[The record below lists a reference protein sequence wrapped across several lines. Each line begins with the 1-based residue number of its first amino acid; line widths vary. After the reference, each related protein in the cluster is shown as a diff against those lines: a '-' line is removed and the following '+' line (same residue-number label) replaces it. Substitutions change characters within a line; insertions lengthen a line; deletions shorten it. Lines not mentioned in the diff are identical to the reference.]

1 MRKRGFFG
9 LAGWSALLLLCGSAA
24 AAEWGASGR
33 VNALLLDRD
42 GEPVPGV
49 LVALV
54 AAAGDT
60 SPLPTWAKTNGAG
73 RVLLDG
79 IAAGS
84 YRFLV
89 KSGQFRSPIERLVEV
104 VPNGTTVVTLV
115 LQELLTLGDDHTNV
129 GIKPLLRAS
138 DGRRLIF
145 RGIPVSHPEL
155 QDGPPLGGAV
165 VEFLASV
172 DADELGLG
180 GAGNPVGGPVATFG
194 AILSDSGLGRS
205 LVAGQWAGGDQGFWR
220 LKNVVEWDVSDSQSI
235 RFSLGY
241 GQLSFGANGER
252 HATGDPGVDARVDPF
267 VSGTSRLLSIA
278 LEDNWQLGPVLTL
291 TWGVQLDRVDV
302 GEGHTFVTP
311 QLGVEYALTET
322 TKAFGRVAG
331 NRPNRVSM
339 VRFADG
345 EVVDLS
351 SPTRVTEVGGRMRA
365 DRGRFASV
373 GVRQQLGGATEVEVA
388 AFRDRLPS
396 PLVAVRAAGVSEA
409 SSSLAEVD
417 GNVTGWRVAARRYLS
432 ERVKAEISFV
442 RALAPAPASGFPLGQ
457 TILPTHLEHFS
468 RLGAV
473 VEAYV
478 PESQTHVTA
487 VVTWMPGENALV
499 VLDALADQYSLGNEG
514 VSFFV
519 RQVIPLPEDWLR
531 SLGLDFLASRRLEAL
546 LDVRNLVGADQHTI
560 TTPAGKF
567 HLVQAP
573 RSVRGG
579 LAVRF

>member
-1 MRKRGFFG
+1 MSKRGLFW
-9 LAGWSALLLLCGSAA
+9 LAAWSTLLLLCRGA
-24 AAEWGASGR
+24 AAEPHVGGR

-42 GEPVPGV
+42 GDPVPGV

-54 AAAGDT
+54 GAAGET
-60 SPLPTWAKTNGAG
+60 SSLPTWAKTNEAG
-73 RVLLDG
+73 RALLDG
-79 IAAGS
+79 IAAGT

-89 KSGQFRSPIERLVEV
+89 KSGQFRSPIQRLVEV

-115 LQELLTLGDDHTNV
+115 LQELLTLGDEHTNV

-145 RGIPVSHPEL
+145 RGIPVDRGEL
-155 QDGPPLGGAV
+155 ERGPSLEGAV

-180 GAGNPVGGPVATFG
+180 GAGNPVSGPVTSFG
-194 AILSDSGLGRS
+194 AVVAESGLGRS

-241 GQLSFGANGER
+241 GQLSFGAHGER
-252 HATGDPGVDARVDPF
+252 RIVGDPGVDADVDSF

-278 LEDNWQLGPVLTL
+278 VEDNLQLGPVLTL

-311 QLGVEYALTET
+311 QLGVEYALTQT
-322 TKAFGRVAG
+322 TKVFGRLAG
-331 NRPNRVSM
+331 SRPSRVSM
-339 VRFADG
+339 VRFASG

-351 SPTRVTEVGGRMRA
+351 SPARITELDGRLEA
-365 DRGRFASV
+365 DRGRFTSV
-373 GVRQQLGGATEVEVA
+373 GVRQQVDRVTEVEVA

-396 PLVAVRAAGVSEA
+396 PLVAVQAADGPDALST
-409 SSSLAEVD
+409 LAEVD
-417 GNVTGWRVAARRYLS
+417 GNVSGLRVAARRNLS

-442 RALAPAPASGFPLGQ
+442 RALAPAPAAEFALGRP
-457 TILPTHLEHFS
+457 ILPTRLEHFN
-468 RLGAV
+468 RLGAAID
-473 VEAYV
+473 AYV
-478 PESQTHVTA
+478 PESRTQITA

-499 VLDALADQYSLGNEG
+499 VLDALADEHSLGNEG
-514 VSFFV
+514 LSFFV

-546 LDVRNLVGADQHTI
+546 LDVRNLVGPDQRTV
-560 TTPAGKF
+560 TTPSGEF
-567 HLVQAP
+567 HLVQVP